1 MKHFKNKSLKTK
13 ILNQLATNGQKKTYE
28 KKILKSLKS
37 FQKTIKKDHKNI
49 LKLAIVNSAPIIQ
62 IKKIKQKKR
71 KTTKEFPIF
80 LKEKNRI
87 FFSIKFISIILK
99 RTSDMNTHFQLKHE
113 ILLNS
118 QNRSETIKKKEVLQN
133 YALTKKKYLHY
144 RWFC

>member
-1 MKHFKNKSLKTK
+1 MKYFKNKSLKTK
-13 ILNQLATNGQKKTYE
+13 ILNQLVINGQKKTCE
-28 KKILKSLKS
+28 KNFFKSLKS

-62 IKKIKQKKR
+62 IKKIKKKKR

-87 FFSIKFISIILK
+87 FFSIKSISINLK
-99 RTSDMNTHFQLKHE
+99 QSSNMSMCSQLNHE

-118 QNRSETIKKKEVLQN
+118 QNRSETIKKKEVLQS